1 MKDWLG
7 ALAKSGGYIHCGSE
21 EMFLICYMILQHQMI
36 KRPRDF
42 TGTKPAKYVITLLSL
57 VTIGIEVVKIQ

>member
-57 VTIGIEVVKIQ
+57 VTIGTEVVKIQ

>member
-1 MKDWLG
+1 M
-7 ALAKSGGYIHCGSE
+7 SGGYIHCGS

-36 KRPRDF
+36 KRPKDF
-42 TGTKPAKYVITLLSL
+42 TGTSPAKYVITLLSL

>member
-1 MKDWLG
+1 
-7 ALAKSGGYIHCGSE
+7 
-21 EMFLICYMILQHQMI
+21 MI